1 MIGLL
6 NSFFCAAATLVE
18 ERGGIVAKHV
28 GGALSAA
35 FNAPLPVKD
44 HAARRS
50 KPRAPLQPSPL
61 QREVFTRPVMHR
73 QNRIPSRVL
82 LFMME
87 HG

>member
-6 NSFFCAAATLVE
+6 NGFVGAAATLVE
-18 ERGGIVAKHV
+18 ERGGIVARHV
-28 GGALSAA
+28 GGALIAA

-44 HAARRS
+44 HAARGRS
-50 KPRAPLQPSPL
+50 RAPLQPSPL

>member
-18 ERGGIVAKHV
+18 ERGGGVAKHV

-44 HAARRS
+44 HAARAVEAA
-50 KPRAPLQPSPL
+50 RALQPSPL
-61 QREVFTRPVMHR
+61 QREFHKTCHAQAKPHPFAVP
-73 QNRIPSRVL
+73 